1 MANPANPWVEQA
13 DIGMAMRR
21 VDAAPKGSCEKCH
34 QHPIRWEV
42 VRAARDHGISQE
54 HWWCGVCLNSEVR
67 YWRRW
72 NAYVNSCL
80 DQQTDGGYDL

>member
-1 MANPANPWVEQA
+1 MTYLPRPWVEQA
-13 DIGMAMRR
+13 DLGMAMRR
-21 VDAAPKGSCEKCH
+21 VDSAPKGSCEKCH

-42 VRAARDHGISQE
+42 VRVARDHGISQE
-54 HWWCGVCLNSEVR
+54 RWWCGVCLNSEVR

-80 DQQTDGGYDL
+80 DQQALGVDT